1 MGFREIIVI
10 MLIFTISLSSNTC
23 EGLSEDKLVR
33 IKSHLLKSQ
42 IGDKE
47 ISVVATCAS
56 SDNTIGP
63 VTLHPYSNNMEFKF
77 KTNAFGET
85 VFRCTFNIN
94 NVEHKFV
101 IFNNQR
107 GIYGENCWI
116 LADGVDY
123 NLILDLSLSSR
134 DIPNK
139 ALWYFTS
146 SGLYLFEFLLSS
158 IGVDRDLPIMH

>member
-1 MGFREIIVI
+1 MTQNAAHAQSF
-10 MLIFTISLSSNTC
+10 SNTANVVT
-23 EGLSEDKLVR
+23 GVR
-33 IKSHLLKSQ
+33 NFPRYSGTIVCIIK

-116 LADGVDY
+116 LADGGPCLCDCKNENCY
-123 NLILDLSLSSR
+123 EKSQDAKCFKYDS
-134 DIPNK
+134 
-139 ALWYFTS
+139 
-146 SGLYLFEFLLSS
+146 
-158 IGVDRDLPIMH
+158 

>member
-1 MGFREIIVI
+1 MSF
-10 MLIFTISLSSNTC
+10 LATINSGYWFVMTQNAAHAQSFSNTANVVT
-23 EGLSEDKLVR
+23 GVR
-33 IKSHLLKSQ
+33 NFPRYSGTIVCIIK

-116 LADGVDY
+116 LADGGPCLCDCKNENCY
-123 NLILDLSLSSR
+123 EKSQDAKCFKYDS
-134 DIPNK
+134 
-139 ALWYFTS
+139 
-146 SGLYLFEFLLSS
+146 
-158 IGVDRDLPIMH
+158 

>member
-10 MLIFTISLSSNTC
+10 MLIFAISLSSNTC

-116 LADGVDY
+116 LADGGPCLCDCKNENCY
-123 NLILDLSLSSR
+123 EKSQDAKCFKYDS
-134 DIPNK
+134 
-139 ALWYFTS
+139 
-146 SGLYLFEFLLSS
+146 
-158 IGVDRDLPIMH
+158 